1 MKESGRSRL
10 GLLASAI
17 VLAGISLLIFSLLPD
32 QTEYVDRDLPPPFAG
47 WITRSTGLSL
57 LPPPT
62 PLADSPILTFAATL
76 YRHPSGAFSV
86 RYPDGWQIDEAED
99 AALFTA
105 PDDTA
110 QFSIAFTLLDS
121 SAIPSFPALAESEL
135 RAAWGDL
142 PSFTISQIE
151 SPSTS
156 DRWISSFTFDQPLP
170 PDGAPARVTA
180 LAIFQMQDGVLFN
193 ETFLA
198 QADLQ
203 NRIATPFQAIADS
216 LVIDSQAAILSD
228 SE

>member
-1 MKESGRSRL
+1 MKESDPSRL

-32 QTEYVDRDLPPPFAG
+32 QTQSIDRDLPPPFAG
-47 WITRSTGLSL
+47 WIARSTGLSL
-57 LPPPT
+57 LPAPT
-62 PLADSPILTFAATL
+62 PLADSPALTFASQP

-121 SAIPSFPALAESEL
+121 SAVDSFPAFAESEL
-135 RAAWGDL
+135 RAEWSDL
-142 PSFTISQIE
+142 PSFAISQIE

-156 DRWISSFTFDQPLP
+156 DRWMAYFTFDQTPP
-170 PDGAPARVTA
+170 PDGAPTRLTA

-216 LVIDSQAAILSD
+216 LVIDSQAAILSN